1 MSRYKVPRG
10 PYQRH
15 PSSPKEAALRE
26 VIAERYKNIENDTI
40 VEDLP
45 SIYGF
50 PAFID
55 DMKSVRF
62 LTDGSL
68 SIHVMIPSSFVE
80 DLYKYIPY
88 ITGQPMAITME
99 PIKVTLDDLMR
110 THDGE

>member
-1 MSRYKVPRG
+1 VGRYKVPRG

-15 PSSPKEAALRE
+15 PSTPKEAALRV
-26 VIAERYKNIENDTI
+26 VIAERYKNIENETI

-45 SIYGF
+45 SIFGF

-62 LTDGSL
+62 HTDGSL
-68 SIHVMIPSSFVE
+68 SIHVMIPPSFVE

-88 ITGQPMAITME
+88 IAGQPMAVTME
-99 PIKVTLDDLMR
+99 PIQVTVEDL
-110 THDGE
+110 TNNA